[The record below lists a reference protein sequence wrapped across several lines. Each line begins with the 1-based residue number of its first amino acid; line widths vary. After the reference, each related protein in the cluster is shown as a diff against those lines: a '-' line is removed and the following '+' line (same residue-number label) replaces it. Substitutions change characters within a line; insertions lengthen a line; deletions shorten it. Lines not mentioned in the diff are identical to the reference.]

1 METKMNKF
9 FASASVAAIILGFGS
24 AAQAQTLSNTIGQP
38 VIDQMSQFENGNWIN
53 RAINTA
59 AIDGSVNII
68 GIPNIE
74 ESSSISGAID
84 VGLGAGIDLEGSGID
99 ITNPLA
105 GAIELGVDVNAHLKA
120 NVSIEETSKVGGAI
134 VKSTD
139 VIKTV
144 AAGAVNTGHIATAV
158 SAASDSSST
167 TANISLSD
175 LKYVNGEVSQAS
187 ASTSNTA
194 AEALA
199 AEGTFAS
206 LGNLSVGISQTVAS
220 SSSGPAMGVYAVN
233 EAFNNADINGSVN
246 ILSNGTDLAGIS
258 TVAAGA
264 VNTGTISLGFDGAA
278 LNSAINGGGN

>member
-1 METKMNKF
+1 MNKF
-9 FASASVAAIILGFGS
+9 LASASVATIILGIGS
-24 AAQAQTLSNTIGQP
+24 AAQAQNLSNTIGQP

-59 AIDGSVNII
+59 EIDGSVNII

-84 VGLGAGIDLEGSGID
+84 VGLGVGID
-99 ITNPLA
+99 ISNPLA
-105 GAIELGVDVNAHLKA
+105 GSVQLGVDVNGHLRA

-144 AAGAVNTGHIATAV
+144 AAGAVNTGHIASAV
-158 SAASDSSST
+158 AATSDTSST
-167 TANISLSD
+167 TSNISLTD

-206 LGNLSVGISQTVAS
+206 LGSLSASTNQTVAS
-220 SSSGPAMGVYAVN
+220 STSGPAMGVYAVN

-246 ILSNGTDLAGIS
+246 ILGNGTDLAGIS

-264 VNTGTISLGFDGAA
+264 VNTGTISLGFDGAG

>member
-1 METKMNKF
+1 MNKF

-220 SSSGPAMGVYAVN
+220 SSSGPPWASTQLTKRSTMP
-233 EAFNNADINGSVN
+233 
-246 ILSNGTDLAGIS
+246 TS
-258 TVAAGA
+258 TVA
-264 VNTGTISLGFDGAA
+264 
-278 LNSAINGGGN
+278 

>member
-1 METKMNKF
+1 METKMNKL

>member
-1 METKMNKF
+1 MNKF

>member
-1 METKMNKF
+1 MNKF

-99 ITNPLA
+99 ITKPLA

>member
-1 METKMNKF
+1 MNKF
-9 FASASVAAIILGFGS
+9 LASASVAAIILGIGS
-24 AAQAQTLSNTIGQP
+24 AAQAQSLSKTIGQP

-53 RAINTA
+53 RAINTSE
-59 AIDGSVNII
+59 IDGSVNII
-68 GIPNIE
+68 GVPNFN
-74 ESSSISGAID
+74 ESSSISGAVDIGVAGD
-84 VGLGAGIDLEGSGID
+84 VDIQGS
-99 ITNPLA
+99 L
-105 GAIELGVDVNAHLKA
+105 VDPAAAAAQVKAAVNAHLLA
-120 NVSIEETSKVGGAI
+120 NVDIDEASSIGGAI

-158 SAASDSSST
+158 SAASNSSST
-167 TANISLSD
+167 TANISLTD
-175 LKYVNGEVSQAS
+175 LKYLDGEVSQAS
-187 ASTSNTA
+187 ASTSSTA
-194 AEALA
+194 ADALA

-206 LGNLSVGISQTVAS
+206 LGNLSVGINQTVAS
-220 SSSGPAMGVYAVN
+220 STSGPAIGVYAVN

-264 VNTGTISLGFDGAA
+264 VNTGTISLGFDGAG

>member
-1 METKMNKF
+1 MNKF
-9 FASASVAAIILGFGS
+9 LASASVAAIILGIGS
-24 AAQAQTLSNTIGQP
+24 AAQAQSLSKTIGQP

-53 RAINTA
+53 RAINTSE
-59 AIDGSVNII
+59 IDGSVNII
-68 GIPNIE
+68 GVPNFN
-74 ESSSISGAID
+74 ESSSISGAVDIGVAGD
-84 VGLGAGIDLEGSGID
+84 VDIQGS
-99 ITNPLA
+99 L
-105 GAIELGVDVNAHLKA
+105 VDPAAAAAQVKAAVNAHLLA
-120 NVSIEETSKVGGAI
+120 NVDIDEASSIGGAI

-158 SAASDSSST
+158 SAASNSSST
-167 TANISLSD
+167 TANISLTD
-175 LKYVNGEVSQAS
+175 LKYLDGEVSQAS
-187 ASTSNTA
+187 ASTSSTA
-194 AEALA
+194 ADALA

-206 LGNLSVGISQTVAS
+206 LGNLSVGINQTVAS
-220 SSSGPAMGVYAVN
+220 STSGPAMGVYAVN

-264 VNTGTISLGFDGAA
+264 VNTGTISLGFDGAG

>member
-1 METKMNKF
+1 MNKF

-158 SAASDSSST
+158 SSASDSSST

>member
-9 FASASVAAIILGFGS
+9 LASASVAAIILGIGS
-24 AAQAQTLSNTIGQP
+24 AAQAQSLSKTIGQP

-53 RAINTA
+53 RAINTSE
-59 AIDGSVNII
+59 IDGSVNII
-68 GIPNIE
+68 GVPNFN
-74 ESSSISGAID
+74 ESSSISGAVDIGVAGD
-84 VGLGAGIDLEGSGID
+84 VDIQGS
-99 ITNPLA
+99 L
-105 GAIELGVDVNAHLKA
+105 VDPAAAAAQVKAAVNAHLLA
-120 NVSIEETSKVGGAI
+120 NVDIDEASSIGGAI

-158 SAASDSSST
+158 SAASNSSST
-167 TANISLSD
+167 TANISLTD
-175 LKYVNGEVSQAS
+175 LKYLDGEVSQAS
-187 ASTSNTA
+187 ASTSSTA
-194 AEALA
+194 ADALA

-206 LGNLSVGISQTVAS
+206 LGNLSVGINQTVAS
-220 SSSGPAMGVYAVN
+220 STSGPAMGVYAVN

-264 VNTGTISLGFDGAA
+264 VNTGTISLGFDGAG

>member
-1 METKMNKF
+1 MNKF
-9 FASASVAAIILGFGS
+9 LASASVATIILGIGS
-24 AAQAQTLSNTIGQP
+24 AAQAQNLSNTIGQP

-59 AIDGSVNII
+59 EIDGSVNII

-84 VGLGAGIDLEGSGID
+84 VGLGVGIDLEGSGID
-99 ITNPLA
+99 ISNPLA
-105 GAIELGVDVNAHLKA
+105 GSVQLGVDVNGHLRA

-144 AAGAVNTGHIATAV
+144 AAGAVNTGHIASAV
-158 SAASDSSST
+158 AATSDTSST
-167 TANISLSD
+167 TSNISLTD

-206 LGNLSVGISQTVAS
+206 LGSLSASTNQTVAS
-220 SSSGPAMGVYAVN
+220 STSGPAMGVYAVN

-246 ILSNGTDLAGIS
+246 ILGNGTDLAGIS

-264 VNTGTISLGFDGAA
+264 VNTGTISLGFDGAG